1 MSLTRAALGQK
12 VDIKMYQ
19 TETIKFK
26 TTSLR
31 YPRGVINL
39 VAGFMSLELAMGT
52 KVET

>member
-1 MSLTRAALGQK
+1 MKNRRASLGQ

-26 TTSLR
+26 TNSLR

-39 VAGFMSLELAMGT
+39 AAGFMSLELAMRM
-52 KVET
+52 KVAT